1 MRREPPHCNAQCSQ
15 LHSHYSQNV
24 GPLHTAITMS
34 RNPPQCLG
42 TQDKPSVTR
51 FAPSCLHVEISASPV
66 PCSNTLCHFLP
77 SSQAI
82 SASPVPSSNTL
93 CPFLPLTQEIS
104 ASLVSCS
111 NTLCPFLPS
120 CQDTSA
126 SQVPCSNTL
135 CPFLPSFQDASASQV
150 PCSKSRD
157 AALAGMAVK
166 VMQLESLVS
175 SKQAELQ
182 RMGDTGQA
190 WIEEACCLR
199 DAVASTLAALGQL
212 PSLLCHV
219 NCLLEL
225 CVLCCKHYSRL
236 LKAPNEMK

>member
-66 PCSNTLCHFLP
+66 PCSNTLC
-77 SSQAI
+77 
-82 SASPVPSSNTL
+82 
-93 CPFLPLTQEIS
+93 
-104 ASLVSCS
+104 
-111 NTLCPFLPS
+111 PFLPS
-120 CQDTSA
+120 FQENSD
-126 SQVPCSNTL
+126 SQVPSSNTL